1 MAAVALA
8 APARPKG
15 SGRQKKVDVS
25 DGEIDW
31 EEEVGGG
38 RCWRDAGPRRAV
50 KVGRRFEAKRVMGM
64 QMMGDGRLG

>member
-1 MAAVALA
+1 M
-8 APARPKG
+8 
-15 SGRQKKVDVS
+15 DVS